1 MGRCTSHLVDLKY
14 ATINIFI
21 LDLLICI
28 MNHMIYCCVRF
39 ISGVCFLNDYKCQY
53 TYLWNLEQ
61 KFQFY
66 FFSH

>member
-39 ISGVCFLNDYKCQY
+39 ISGVYVFLMITNVNILTCG
-53 TYLWNLEQ
+53 T
-61 KFQFY
+61 
-66 FFSH
+66 